1 MTVDN
6 PLHGRQPDAGA
17 GKLVSCVEALERPE
31 KTRSVGLVKSRAIV
45 THEICSIAVR
55 RLLAEFDFSLRA
67 FRGKFPGIA
76 NQILESH
83 ANQPAIA
90 FRLQSFGDSQ
100 RYRAFRF
107 SGLKFLGNFAR
118 ELAQIDSLLV
128 HFRARY
134 SR

>member
-6 PLHGRQPDAGA
+6 PLHGRQPDTRA
-17 GKLVSCVEALERPE
+17 GKLVGCVETLERPE
-31 KTRSVGLVKSRAIV
+31 KTRRVRLVKSRAIV
-45 THEICSIAVR
+45 AHEICSIAVR
-55 RLLAEFDFSLRA
+55 NLLAKFNFSLRA
-67 FRGKFPGIA
+67 FRSKFPGISD
-76 NQILESH
+76 QVLESH
-83 ANQPAIA
+83 TNQPAVA
-90 FRLQSFGDSQ
+90 FGLQSFGDFQ
-100 RYRAFRF
+100 RYRAFWF